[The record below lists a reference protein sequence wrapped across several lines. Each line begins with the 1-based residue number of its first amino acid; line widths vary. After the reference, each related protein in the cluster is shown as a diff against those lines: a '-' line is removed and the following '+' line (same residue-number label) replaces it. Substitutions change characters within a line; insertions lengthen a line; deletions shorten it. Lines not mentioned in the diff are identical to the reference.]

1 MADEQKERD
10 PQDVLTPWRPFCDEY
25 FASFSDGIYDEASQY
40 QYIYDRGAIEID
52 REREDL
58 VIGSAGAG
66 GIYFCFRKHQP
77 GLWAYYPIDERYELK
92 AQTLA
97 ELVAGWFDGRI
108 KV

>member
-1 MADEQKERD
+1 MADEKKEEDPRD
-10 PQDVLTPWRPFCDEY
+10 VFMPWRPFCDEY
-25 FASFSDGIYDEASQY
+25 FASYAEGIYDEASQY

-52 REREDL
+52 KEREDL

-66 GIYFCFRKHQP
+66 GIYFCFRKYKP
-77 GLWAYYPIDERYELK
+77 GLWAYYPIDERYEFK

-97 ELVAGWFDGRI
+97 ELVEGWFDGRI